1 MAASAFLTRLA
12 VLAAS
17 LFCLTVP
24 EAHTQPAV
32 PQAPGD
38 KPEMTET
45 CPGLVASERPHALPA
60 AFRPTALA
68 PNEARIT
75 YVGHSTFLIESPKL
89 VRIATDF
96 NDYLR
101 PPVLPDV
108 VTMNHAHS
116 THFTDRPD
124 PDIKFT
130 LRGWRPD
137 GKPANH
143 DITYS
148 DVHVRSVST
157 NIRDWNGG
165 TERNGN
171 SIFIFEVGSLCIAHL
186 GHLHHTLTQQQLN
199 DIGHVDVLL
208 VPVDGGFTMDLEG
221 MVEVVQAIKAPLMV
235 PMHYFSTFTLR
246 RFLERVNRQYQ
257 VEFAETPSFVV
268 SKATLPSKGKFLVLP
283 GH

>member
-1 MAASAFLTRLA
+1 MAATFLTRLTI
-12 VLAAS
+12 LAAG
-17 LFCLTVP
+17 LLCLTRSEGLAQSAAP
-24 EAHTQPAV
+24 QP
-32 PQAPGD
+32 PQAT
-38 KPEMTET
+38 PEMTES
-45 CPGLVASERPHALPA
+45 CPGLVASERPPFMPVAI
-60 AFRPTALA
+60 RPGLA
-68 PNEARIT
+68 PDEARIT

-89 VRIATDF
+89 VRIATDY
-96 NDYLR
+96 NDYVR
-101 PPVLPDV
+101 PPVLPDI

-116 THFTDRPD
+116 THYTDRPD
-124 PDIKFT
+124 PDIKFV

-143 DITYS
+143 DMTYS

-171 SIFIFEVGSLCIAHL
+171 SIFIFDVGSLCIAHL

-208 VPVDGGFTMDLEG
+208 VPVDGGYTLDLDG
-221 MVEVVQAIKAPLMV
+221 MIEVIQAIKAPLMV
-235 PMHYFSTFTLR
+235 PMHYFSTATLH
-246 RFLERVNRQYQ
+246 RFLERVNLRYE

-268 SKATLPSKGKFLVLP
+268 SKTTLPSKGKFLVLP